1 VHLHYI
7 VGMRPILAGLVFI
20 IAALNHF
27 AAEPLVLNL
36 WPNRPPDEPPAGIIG
51 AERIRMSPGGDRTE
65 VEVTNKTRLI
75 TDVTVPAITVYPAPA
90 EKNSGVAM
98 LIFPG
103 GGYWD
108 LYWEI
113 EGEEVAQWL
122 NSIGISGIIVKYRVP
137 RRPGEPQREPA
148 RRPLQDAQRAIRIVR
163 NHAAEWKI
171 SPNKIGVLG
180 FSAGGH
186 LAVAAATRFD
196 EKTYEPQDNFDQSGC
211 RPDFAVS
218 VYPGYLKDKEKPELS
233 AGISVPPKTPP
244 IFLVHGDADLISP
257 PEGSVLMYLA
267 LKSANIP
274 AEVHIYAN
282 TAHDFGVREL
292 GHPFSNWTKDCAAW
306 LQSIDS
312 IASTKP

>member
-1 VHLHYI
+1 VLAI
-7 VGMRPILAGLVFI
+7 KMRALFAFWLAT
-20 IAALNHF
+20 ALNTL
-27 AAEPLVLNL
+27 AAEPQGLGL
-36 WPNRPPDEPPAGIIG
+36 WPKTIPDEPPPWTIG
-51 AERIRMSPGGDRTE
+51 AERVRMSPGGDRSQ

-75 TDVTVPAITVYPAPA
+75 TDVTAPAITIYPAPA
-90 EKNSGVAM
+90 DKNTGAAM

-122 NSIGISGIIVKYRVP
+122 NSIGVTGVIVKYRVP
-137 RRPGEPQREPA
+137 RRPGEPQREPD
-148 RRPLQDAQRAIRIVR
+148 RRPLQDAQRAVRLVR
-163 NHAAEWKI
+163 NHAAEWKV
-171 SPNKIGVLG
+171 STNKIGVVG

-196 EKTYEPQDNFDQSGC
+196 EKTYESQDELDQTSC
-211 RPDFAVS
+211 RPAFAVS
-218 VYPGYLKDKEKPELS
+218 VYPGYLKDKEKTELTLN
-233 AGISVPPKTPP
+233 ISVPPKTPP
-244 IFLVHGDADLISP
+244 IFLVHGDADLVSP

-267 LKSANIP
+267 LKRAGIP

-292 GHPFSNWTKDCAAW
+292 GHSFSNWTKDCAGW
-306 LQSIDS
+306 LKSIGVID
-312 IASTKP
+312 K

>member
-1 VHLHYI
+1 
-7 VGMRPILAGLVFI
+7 MRTLPGIWLVL
-20 IAALNHF
+20 ALNSF
-27 AAEPLVLNL
+27 AAEHGALPL
-36 WPNRPPDEPPAGIIG
+36 WPKTVPDEPPAWTIG
-51 AERIRMSPGGDRTE
+51 AERIRMSPGGDRTQ

-75 TDVTVPAITVYPAPA
+75 TDVTVPAITIYPAPA
-90 EKNSGVAM
+90 DKNSGAAI

-122 NSIGISGIIVKYRVP
+122 NSIGVTGVIVKYRVP

-163 NHAAEWKI
+163 NHAVEWKI
-171 SPNKIGVLG
+171 STNKIGVVG

-196 EKTYEPQDNFDQSGC
+196 EKTYEPQDELDQISC
-211 RPDFAVS
+211 RPDFSIS
-218 VYPGYLKDKEKPELS
+218 VYPGYLKDKDKPELTQNLS
-233 AGISVPPKTPP
+233 IPPKAPP
-244 IFLVHGDADLISP
+244 IFLVHGDADLVSP

-267 LKSANIP
+267 LKRAGIP

-306 LQSIDS
+306 LRSLGILEN
-312 IASTKP
+312 

>member
-1 VHLHYI
+1 
-7 VGMRPILAGLVFI
+7 MRAFLLVSFTI
-20 IAALNHF
+20 ALNAF
-27 AAEPLVLNL
+27 AAELQVLPL
-36 WPNRPPDEPPAGIIG
+36 WPKTIPDEPPAWTIG
-51 AERIRMSPGGDRTE
+51 AERIRMSPGGDRTQ

-75 TDVTVPAITVYPAPA
+75 TDVTIPAITIYPVPA
-90 EKNSGVAM
+90 DKNTGAAM

-122 NSIGISGIIVKYRVP
+122 NSIGVTGVIVKYRVP

-148 RRPLQDAQRAIRIVR
+148 RRPLQDAQRAIRLVR
-163 NHAAEWKI
+163 NHASEWKI
-171 SPNKIGVLG
+171 STNKIGVVG

-196 EKTYEPQDNFDQSGC
+196 EKTYEPQDDLDQSSC
-211 RPDFAVS
+211 RPDFAVW
-218 VYPGYLKDKEKPELS
+218 VYPGYLKDKEKLELA
-233 AGISVPPKTPP
+233 AGIPVPPKTPP
-244 IFLVHGDADLISP
+244 IFLVHGDADLVSP

-267 LKSANIP
+267 LKHADIP

-282 TAHDFGVREL
+282 TSHDFGVREL

-306 LQSIDS
+306 LKSIG
-312 IASTKP
+312 IIEN